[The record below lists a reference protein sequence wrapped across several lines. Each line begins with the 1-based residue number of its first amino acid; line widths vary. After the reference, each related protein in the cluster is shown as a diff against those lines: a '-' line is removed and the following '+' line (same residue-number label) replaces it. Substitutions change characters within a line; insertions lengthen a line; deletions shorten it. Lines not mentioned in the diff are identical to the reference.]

1 MSSRVKSG
9 YPEAKKLAKSSLKGS
24 SSKKEK
30 THRHIESAPIRS
42 FDDYVFTITDIWNA
56 PKVPRSILRELIR
69 VVSMEVL
76 NRGMSFIPLV
86 LTLIRLCCLIIILI
100 FLTFSFIKKV

>member
-1 MSSRVKSG
+1 MSSRVTSG
-9 YPEAKKLAKSSLKGS
+9 YPEVKKLAKSSLKGS

-30 THRHIESAPIRS
+30 THRRVESAPIRS

-69 VVSMEVL
+69 VVSMEIL
-76 NRGMSFIPLV
+76 NRGMSFILLG
-86 LTLIRLCCLIIILI
+86 LTLICLYCLIILI
-100 FLTFSFIKKV
+100 VLTFFFIKA